1 MTDPVQVVVTPLAP
15 ASTVAVA
22 VADVRP
28 QVQVNPQA
36 VAELAQTF
44 ETLAQNVKG
53 LPFVVQRNAQ
63 GRLAAV
69 VYAGGLLVKTLQRNS
84 AGQLAAVVLTGT
96 ALGQRTLT
104 KQLLRDANGVLTGA
118 AYTQQGAA

>member
-1 MTDPVQVVVTPLAP
+1 MTEPVQVVVTPLAP

-22 VADVRP
+22 VADARP

-53 LPFVVQRNAQ
+53 LPFAVQRNAQ

-69 VYAGGLLVKTLQRNS
+69 VYAGGQLVKTLQRNS
-84 AGQLAAVVLTGT
+84 AGQLVAVVLTGA

-104 KQLLRDANGVLTGA
+104 KQLLRDANGVLTDVT
-118 AYTQQGAA
+118 YTEQGAA